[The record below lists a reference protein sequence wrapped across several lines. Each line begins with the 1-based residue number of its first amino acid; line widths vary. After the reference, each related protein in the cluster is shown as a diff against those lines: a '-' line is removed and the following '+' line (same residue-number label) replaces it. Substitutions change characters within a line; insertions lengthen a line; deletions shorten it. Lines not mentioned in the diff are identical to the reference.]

1 MSGVKMEMEMGG
13 EEMEAVMERAWDLHD
28 RISDAI
34 LSLSKSHFIHS
45 IRKKPPSPPPP
56 SFSAPGNQD
65 HGCLKHNQNAAQQ
78 NISNGAPGPGPG
90 PVPPRCA
97 DFLQEEDLFAE
108 TRSLNA
114 IRNALEV
121 LENQLYFLHTLQLQQ
136 RADKDAALMRLEESR
151 LMLLRRLREHRGREL
166 TVIQEALAFAS
177 DRDEAEDI
185 HSNPRARQNSSTREA
200 NKAVRC
206 NKNEKSDE
214 NSENLQN
221 KCQTGL
227 ACFLNF
233 SIQFMKNSEPL
244 HRMAG
249 VVAKVALI
257 AVSMLTVLQLQ
268 QTTLGTLKRNGSNK
282 SSRVEKNT
290 SQFKRQGGHT
300 NIEEHFPKHSGGEMT
315 KLPGQYSFKNLDV
328 LFGRG

>member
-1 MSGVKMEMEMGG
+1 MSGVMEMGG

-45 IRKKPPSPPPP
+45 IRKKPPSSLPP

-65 HGCLKHNQNAAQQ
+65 HGCLKHDQNAAQQ
-78 NISNGAPGPGPG
+78 HISNGAPAPGPF
-90 PVPPRCA
+90 PPNCA

-151 LMLLRRLREHRGREL
+151 LMLLRRLREHRGRDL

-185 HSNPRARQNSSTREA
+185 HSNPFAHQNSSTREA

-206 NKNEKSDE
+206 NKNEKTDE
-214 NSENLQN
+214 NNENLQN

-227 ACFLNF
+227 TCFLNF

-268 QTTLGTLKRNGSNK
+268 QTTLGTLKRNCSNK
-282 SSRVEKNT
+282 SSRVEKNS
-290 SQFKRQGGHT
+290 SQFKRQGHT
-300 NIEEHFPKHSGGEMT
+300 NIEDHFPKHSGGEMT

>member
-1 MSGVKMEMEMGG
+1 MSCVKMEMEMGG

-34 LSLSKSHFIHS
+34 LCLSKSHFMHS
-45 IRKKPPSPPPP
+45 IRKKPPNPLPP
-56 SFSAPGNQD
+56 SFSAPGNQN
-65 HGCLKHNQNAAQQ
+65 HGCLKHDQNAAQHH
-78 NISNGAPGPGPG
+78 ISNGAAD
-90 PVPPRCA
+90 PVSVPAHCA

-151 LMLLRRLREHRGREL
+151 LMLLRRLREHHGREL

-185 HSNPRARQNSSTREA
+185 HSNRCARQNSSTRET
-200 NKAVRC
+200 NKPVCC
-206 NKNEKSDE
+206 NKNEKTDE

-227 ACFLNF
+227 TCFLNF

-257 AVSMLTVLQLQ
+257 AVSMLTVLQLRK
-268 QTTLGTLKRNGSNK
+268 TTLGPPKRNGSNNNL
-282 SSRVEKNT
+282 RVEKNT
-290 SQFKRQGGHT
+290 SHLKRQGGHT
-300 NIEEHFPKHSGGEMT
+300 NIEDHFPKHSVGEKT

>member
-1 MSGVKMEMEMGG
+1 MSAVKMEMEMGG

-34 LSLSKSHFIHS
+34 HCLSKSHFIHS
-45 IRKKPPSPPPP
+45 IRKKPPSPLPP
-56 SFSAPGNQD
+56 SFSALGNQK
-65 HGCLKHNQNAAQQ
+65 HGCRKQDQNAAEQH
-78 NISNGAPGPGPG
+78 ISNGAPDPAQ
-90 PVPPRCA
+90 CA

-108 TRSLNA
+108 TRSLTS

-121 LENQLYFLHTLQLQQ
+121 LENQLYFMHTLQLQQ

-185 HSNPRARQNSSTREA
+185 HSNRCAHQNSSTRGA
-200 NKAVRC
+200 NKTVCC
-206 NKNEKSDE
+206 NKNVKTDE
-214 NSENLQN
+214 NSKNLQN
-221 KCQTGL
+221 KCQNGFT
-227 ACFLNF
+227 CFLNF

-268 QTTLGTLKRNGSNK
+268 QTTLRPLKRSGHNK
-282 SSRVEKNT
+282 GSRVGKNT
-290 SQFKRQGGHT
+290 SHSERQEGHT
-300 NIEEHFPKHSGGEMT
+300 NIDDHFPKHSIGEKT